1 AAASLPELFDSWTST
16 WVAGVI
22 LFEST
27 SFPSP
32 HSFYPQGVKT
42 YEATGFAAG
51 QVIFACRHA
60 SSLFKSAPAQH
71 F

>member
-42 YEATGFAAG
+42 YEATGTALTAR
-51 QVIFACRHA
+51 ITDC
-60 SSLFKSAPAQH
+60 SLP
-71 F
+71 